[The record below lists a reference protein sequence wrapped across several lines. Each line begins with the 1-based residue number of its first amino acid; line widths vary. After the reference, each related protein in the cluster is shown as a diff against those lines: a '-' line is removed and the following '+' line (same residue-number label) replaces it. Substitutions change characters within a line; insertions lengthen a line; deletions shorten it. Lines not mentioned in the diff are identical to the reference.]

1 MEDETIIKLRES
13 VEKLNTNLERQT
25 SFKFVILRGFVY
37 GVSIVIGTTIL
48 AGIVISLLNNVP
60 VIEGIIDRYMVEDSQ
75 PG

>member
-37 GVSIVIGTTIL
+37 GVSIVI
-48 AGIVISLLNNVP
+48 SLLNNVP